1 MIIEPRMRGFICL
14 TAHPEGAAQNVRRSW
29 CRDAI
34 KRCQMLDRRMKSER
48 GMDSEGEL
56 KLFLVEL
63 AGAK

>member
-1 MIIEPRMRGFICL
+1 MKSDYPAKL
-14 TAHPEGAAQNVRRSW
+14 LLGAAQNVRRSW

-34 KRCQMLDRRMKSER
+34 KRCQTLDRRMKSER